1 MKIPYFVKEWI
12 KMWVVVGLM
21 FVFAVGMT
29 LYTMPAEAEGVV
41 DYWAAQEE
49 RDRTADAR
57 AKKEAYYEDLRY
69 EAEQDHERG
78 HENSD
83 SYHDLKDHTDDN
95 RHDY

>member
-1 MKIPYFVKEWI
+1 MLFSKDQMKILFI
-12 KMWVVVGLM
+12 
-21 FVFAVGMT
+21 T
-29 LYTMPAEAEGVV
+29 LLLLIVAPVHADV

-57 AKKEAYYEDLRY
+57 AKEEAYREDLRY

>member
-1 MKIPYFVKEWI
+1 M
-12 KMWVVVGLM
+12 
-21 FVFAVGMT
+21 
-29 LYTMPAEAEGVV
+29 V